1 VTVEAVANIRFK
13 DDATSLL
20 IAGGRFLGKK
30 HEEIKKTA
38 QETLESNLRGVIGT
52 LTVEDLIKDRDKFR
66 QAVLSEAGEDLA
78 RLGMQIDVFNP
89 QSIDDEQGYIQAL
102 GRKRTAEVVR
112 DADIGEAEAMAEARK
127 KSTDARRQ
135 AEIVAQDNE
144 KQEQEA
150 VKNKNVAV
158 QQYNAE
164 VAKETAVAD
173 QAGPLSTASER
184 KKVVKAETEVDE
196 ERVKAEILVEQQRI
210 LKEQKAQEAAIV
222 VPAKAAADATIRQ
235 AEGYKQAEISKAD
248 GDKSAI
254 MARADASSHKMKVEG
269 QGEADAVRAK
279 GLAEAE
285 VILKTGVAK
294 AEALRKAAE
303 AYREFGDAAL
313 TLEMMKAAPP
323 VVEAF
328 APVFSAITAHLG
340 NIDHLNVY
348 DAGGNGEGKDGAL
361 ARLAGQ
367 APNILLDLAQQ
378 LQARGIDI
386 RTLAQSA
393 GIDLGKLLGSSAS
406 GGATKTPPPA
416 QE

>member
-1 VTVEAVANIRFK
+1 
-13 DDATSLL
+13 
-20 IAGGRFLGKK
+20 
-30 HEEIKKTA
+30 
-38 QETLESNLRGVIGT
+38 
-52 LTVEDLIKDRDKFR
+52 
-66 QAVLSEAGEDLA
+66 
-78 RLGMQIDVFNP
+78 
-89 QSIDDEQGYIQAL
+89 
-102 GRKRTAEVVR
+102 
-112 DADIGEAEAMAEARK
+112 MAEARK

-150 VKNKNVAV
+150 VKFKNVAV
-158 QQYNAE
+158 QQYSAE
-164 VAKETAVAD
+164 VAKETAIAE

-210 LKEQKAQEAAIV
+210 LKEQKAQEAAVV

-235 AEGYKQAEISKAD
+235 AEGYKLAEIAKAD

-254 MARADASSHKMKVEG
+254 MARADAASHKMKVEG
-269 QGEADAVRAK
+269 LGEADAIRAR

-285 VILKTGVAK
+285 VILQTGIAR

-328 APVFSAITAHLG
+328 APVFSAMTAHLA

-348 DAGGNGEGKDGAL
+348 DAGGNGGGKDGAL

-367 APNILLDLAQQ
+367 APNILLDLTQQ

-393 GIDLGKLLGSSAS
+393 GIDLGKLLGSAESR
-406 GGATKTPPPA
+406 GAAKKAPPPR
-416 QE
+416 E